1 VMLDGE
7 KVEEGRAGT
16 IFELPKH
23 PYTAGLVG
31 ASLHAGKDVHY
42 RQTRLPEI
50 RHGVDADTGARAIT
64 LVTPALSA
72 CGGHRDVAPAPLLKV
87 EALRTSYR
95 KRDGSMFHAVEDVSF
110 ELSRGETIGLVGESG
125 CGKST
130 LSRTLLR
137 LIPQSAGRIV
147 FDGAD
152 LTAMSE
158 RQVKPWRSR
167 MQMVFQDPYGSL
179 NPRRTVFDI
188 LDAVLSLHGVSR
200 KAERAARIFETLD
213 RVGLPASASHRHPH
227 EFSGGQR
234 QRIGIARALI
244 LRPSFLILDEP
255 VSALD
260 VSIQSQ
266 ILNLLA
272 ELKEAFGLS
281 YLFISHDLAVIRYI
295 ADRIL
300 VMREGRIVEAGAR
313 KQVWDSPSHPYTKS
327 LLQAA

>member
-1 VMLDGE
+1 
-7 KVEEGRAGT
+7 
-16 IFELPKH
+16 
-23 PYTAGLVG
+23 
-31 ASLHAGKDVHY
+31 
-42 RQTRLPEI
+42 
-50 RHGVDADTGARAIT
+50 
-64 LVTPALSA
+64 
-72 CGGHRDVAPAPLLKV
+72 
-87 EALRTSYR
+87 
-95 KRDGSMFHAVEDVSF
+95 
-110 ELSRGETIGLVGESG
+110 
-125 CGKST
+125 
-130 LSRTLLR
+130 

-188 LDAVLSLHGVSR
+188 LDAVLSLHGESR
-200 KAERAARIFETLD
+200 KAERVARIAETLD
-213 RVGLPASASHRHPH
+213 RVGLPASASHRYPH

-300 VMREGRIVEAGAR
+300 VMRGGRIVEAGAS
-313 KQVWDSPSHPYTKS
+313 KQVWDSPSHPYTKL